1 VCAYDAPITP
11 EQQEELKHL
20 LLHGE
25 RYLRWWRAVMRA
37 TPSSPRCK
45 MCYNPFAGIGGRI
58 MRFAGFA
65 PSRKNPLMC
74 SRCCEKAPIGGV
86 EVEIGVMSADVR
98 GYTSAAE
105 KMAPADV
112 IRLLSPLYSVATDVL
127 THADAIIDKFIGD
140 EVLALFIPG
149 FAGNDYVAKMASA
162 AQKLFER
169 LGYAS
174 SDGPLVSL
182 GIGMDHGL
190 AFVGNF
196 GAGGITD
203 FTALGDVVNTAARLQ
218 AQAKPG
224 QIVMSE
230 RVYALVGDRY
240 PQASKVQLELRGK
253 SDPVMARVVDL
264 NPVPAPA

>member
-1 VCAYDAPITP
+1 MTP
-11 EQQEELKHL
+11 KQQEELRHL
-20 LLHGE
+20 MLHGE

-98 GYTSAAE
+98 GYTSTAE
-105 KMAPADV
+105 KMAPEDV
-112 IRLLSPLYSVATDVL
+112 ARLLSPLYSVATDVL

-162 AQKLFER
+162 AQTLFER

-196 GAGGITD
+196 GAGGVTD

-224 QIVMSE
+224 QILMSE
-230 RVYALVGDRY
+230 RVYREVAGRY
-240 PQASKVQLELRGK
+240 PSAQAVELTLKGK
-253 SDPVMARVVDL
+253 AEPVAARVVEFS
-264 NPVPAPA
+264 APRVAT